1 MGRFSKLKKAL
12 LIIGF
17 LFLIGLVYRA
27 FFVTPEKI
35 SLSAFDNMSKKISV
49 NDNGLFFTTR
59 VSADTIN
66 GFLKESGIELDR
78 YDEIIPTGNTE
89 LYPGAQIIINRATEI
104 EIQVD
109 NTVIKNYSTAKKI
122 GDILDEN
129 KITLGRLDKV
139 SPDIAF
145 GPQADSPIIVTR
157 INVEEK
163 TIAEDI
169 DFKTITNTDSELGWR
184 EEKITQKGEK
194 GIKEIKYRITYKNN
208 KEISRIVLEKNITKD
223 PVTQITTQGTHMEL
237 GKTAKGQ
244 ATWYAFKGGMF
255 AASTTIPKGAYA
267 KVTNTANGKSIVVQ
281 INDYGPQGKGRI
293 IDLDKVAFAKIAS
306 LGAGVI
312 GVKVERILN

>member
-1 MGRFSKLKKAL
+1 MGKFSKLKKAL
-12 LIIGF
+12 LITGF
-17 LFLIGLVYRA
+17 LFLIGLAYRA
-27 FFVTPEKI
+27 IFITPGKI
-35 SLSAFDNMSKKISV
+35 GASAFDAMPKKISV
-49 NDNGLFFTTR
+49 NDNGLFAITIT
-59 VSADTIN
+59 STDTVG
-66 GFLKESGIELDR
+66 GFLSESGLRLGE
-78 YDEIIPTGNTE
+78 YDEIIPSE
-89 LYPGAQIIINRATEI
+89 DALIYPGMQITINRAI
-104 EIQVD
+104 EVSIEVD
-109 NTVIKNYSTAKKI
+109 GKTLKNHSTAKTI
-122 GDILDEN
+122 GNILAEN
-129 KITLGRLDKV
+129 NIVLGRLDKV
-139 SPDIAF
+139 SPSITF
-145 GPQADSPIIVTR
+145 GPQSDEPIIVTR
-157 INVEEK
+157 IDIEEK

-169 DFKTITNTDSELGWR
+169 EFKTVTNTDSKLGWR

-208 KEISRIVLEKNITKD
+208 QEISRVVLEKNITKD